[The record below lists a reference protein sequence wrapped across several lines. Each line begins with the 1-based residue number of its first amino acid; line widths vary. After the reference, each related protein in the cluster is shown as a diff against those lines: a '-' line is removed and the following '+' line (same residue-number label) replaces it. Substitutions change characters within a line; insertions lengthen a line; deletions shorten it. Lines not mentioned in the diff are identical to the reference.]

1 MKKKNNTGAMI
12 GIAIAVIVLVFG
24 GVALTR
30 NVGKSTKTVTKEAA
44 QEKLEKYYKKIAP
57 GEMTPV
63 KGQVSYSGEESL
75 YQELP
80 ELKDDSIVVRET
92 TGDYAEIFASS
103 EKTGSGT
110 DGYLREM
117 AEKFNRSGASVGGR
131 PVSIRLRTVSSGQQ
145 VDYPASGKY
154 VPDAISPSSDLSVK
168 MLNAKGVP
176 TVDIDDSLVM
186 NYAGIVV
193 SNSTYSTLV
202 EDYGSADVKNFAQA
216 TADGKITVGYTNPFT
231 SATGMNF
238 LVTLLDSYDSGN
250 ILSDRAIKG
259 FQAFQENVPFVAMTT
274 GQMRNASER
283 GSFDAFVLE
292 YQVFVND
299 SKLNSNYRFIPFG
312 YAHKNPLAMIET
324 STKKEILTAFADF
337 CEQNGAQL
345 AQKDGFN
352 QDIGYIPSLPEYSG
366 ADLMAA
372 QKLYK
377 ENKDNQPVV
386 CVFVTDVS
394 GSMAGEPLN
403 TLKDSLVNSMHY
415 INTNNYIGL
424 VCYNDDVNIA
434 LPIAEFDI
442 NQQSYFKGTVE
453 MLDASG
459 GTATYDGLCVALKMI
474 QDKLVEVPNAKPM
487 VFVLSDGETNRGYS
501 LKEVE
506 DIVSGLAVPVY
517 TIGYNADI
525 DALSKLSD
533 INEGVCINANTDDVI
548 YQLKQLFNA
557 NM

>member
-1 MKKKNNTGAMI
+1 MKKNNTPAII
-12 GIAIAVIVLVFG
+12 GIAIAVAALVFG

-30 NVGKSTKTVTKEAA
+30 NVGKSDKVITKEAA
-44 QEKLEKYYKKIAP
+44 MDTLEKFYKKIDPKEA
-57 GEMTPV
+57 TPV
-63 KGQVSYSGEESL
+63 KGQVTYAEEENL
-75 YQELP
+75 FQELP
-80 ELKDDSIVVRET
+80 ELKADSITVNET
-92 TGDYAEIFASS
+92 TGYYAEIFASS
-103 EKTGSGT
+103 EKTGTGS

-117 AEKFNRSGASVGGR
+117 AEKYNRQKPTVNGQPASV
-131 PVSIRLRTVSSGQQ
+131 RLRTVSSGQQ

-154 VPDAISPSSDLSVK
+154 LPDAISPSSDLSVK
-168 MLNAKGVP
+168 MLNAKGVG
-176 TVDIDDSLVM
+176 TTNIADSLVM
-186 NYAGIVV
+186 NYAGLVV

-202 EDYGSADVKNFAQA
+202 EDYGSADAKTFAQA
-216 TADGKITVGYTNPFT
+216 TADGRITVGYTNPFT

-250 ILSDRAIKG
+250 ILSNRAIEG

-274 GQMRNASER
+274 GQMRNAAER

-292 YQVFVND
+292 YQVYVND
-299 SKLNSNYRFIPFG
+299 SKLSRNYRFIPFG
-312 YAHKNPLAMIET
+312 YAHTNPLAKLDT
-324 STKKEILTAFADF
+324 SDKGPILESFAQF
-337 CEQNGAQL
+337 CKDNGAAL
-345 AQKDGFN
+345 AQSDGFN
-352 QDIGYIPSLPEYSG
+352 QSLDYIPSLPDYSG

-372 QKLYK
+372 QQLYK
-377 ENKDNQPVV
+377 ENKDSQPVV

-403 TLKDSLVNSMHY
+403 TLKDSLINSMQY

-424 VCYNDDVNIA
+424 VSYNDDVTIS

-453 MLDASG
+453 SLDSSG

-474 QDKLVEVPNAKPM
+474 EDKLEEVPDAKAM
-487 VFVLSDGETNRGYS
+487 VFVLSDGETNRGRS
-501 LKEVE
+501 LKDVE
-506 DIVSGLAVPVY
+506 GIVSGLAVPVY

>member
-1 MKKKNNTGAMI
+1 
-12 GIAIAVIVLVFG
+12 G

-30 NVGKSTKTVTKEAA
+30 NIGKSEKTVSKEAA

-57 GEMTPV
+57 GELTPV
-63 KGQVSYSGEESL
+63 KGQVSYSDEESL

-92 TGDYAEIFASS
+92 TGDFAEIFASS
-103 EKTGSGT
+103 EKTGSGK

-117 AEKFNRSGASVGGR
+117 AEKFNRSGMTVGGR

-154 VPDAISPSSDLSVK
+154 IPDAISPSSDLSVK

-176 TVDIDDSLVM
+176 TVDIDDSLVT

-202 EDYGSADVKNFAQA
+202 EDYGSADAKTFAQA

-250 ILSDRAIKG
+250 ILSDRAIQG

-274 GQMRNASER
+274 GQMRNAAER

-292 YQVFVND
+292 YQVYIND
-299 SKLNSNYRFIPFG
+299 SKLSKNYRFIPFG
-312 YAHKNPLAMIET
+312 YEHKNPLAMIET
-324 STKKEILTAFADF
+324 STHKDILTAFANY

-345 AQKDGFN
+345 AQNDGFN
-352 QDIGYIPSLPEYSG
+352 QNIGYVPSISEYSG
-366 ADLMAA
+366 SDLMAA

-377 ENKDNQPVV
+377 ENKDSQPVV

-403 TLKDSLVNSMHY
+403 TLKDSLINSMQY

-424 VCYNDDVNIA
+424 VSYNDDVTIS

-453 MLDASG
+453 ALDSSG

-474 QDKLVEVPNAKPM
+474 EDKLEEVPNAKPM
-487 VFVLSDGETNRGYS
+487 IFVLSDGETNRGYN
-501 LKEVE
+501 LNDIE

-525 DALSKLSD
+525 NALSKLSD

>member
-1 MKKKNNTGAMI
+1 MKKNNNTAAII
-12 GIAIAVIVLVFG
+12 GIAVAVIALVFG

-30 NVGKSTKTVTKEAA
+30 NIGKSEKTVSKEAA

-57 GEMTPV
+57 GELTPV
-63 KGQVSYSGEESL
+63 KGQVSYSDEESL

-92 TGDYAEIFASS
+92 TGDFAEIFVSS
-103 EKTGSGT
+103 EKTGTGT

-117 AEKFNRSGASVGGR
+117 AEKFNRSGMTVGGR
-131 PVSIRLRTVSSGQQ
+131 QVSVRIRTVSSGQQ

-154 VPDAISPSSDLSVK
+154 IPDAISPSSDLSVK

-202 EDYGSADVKNFAQA
+202 EEYGGADVKNFAQA

-250 ILSDRAIKG
+250 ILSDRAIQG

-274 GQMRNASER
+274 GQMRNAAER

-292 YQVFVND
+292 YQVYVND
-299 SKLNSNYRFIPFG
+299 SKLSKNYRFIPFG

-324 STKKEILTAFADF
+324 SSKKDILTAFADY
-337 CEQNGAQL
+337 CELNGAQL
-345 AQKDGFN
+345 AEKDGFN
-352 QDIGYIPSLPEYSG
+352 QNIGYTPSLPEYSG

-377 ENKDNQPVV
+377 ENKDSQPVV

-403 TLKDSLVNSMHY
+403 TLKDSLINSMQY

-424 VCYNDDVNIA
+424 VCYNEDVDIA

-453 MLDASG
+453 SLDASG
-459 GTATYDGLCVALKMI
+459 ATATFDGVCVALKMI
-474 QDKLVEVPNAKPM
+474 EDKLEEVPNAKPM
-487 VFVLSDGETNRGYS
+487 VFVLSDGETNRGHD
-501 LKEVE
+501 LKDIE
-506 DIVSGLAVPVY
+506 DIVSGLSVPVY

>member
-1 MKKKNNTGAMI
+1 MKKNNNAGALV
-12 GIAIAVIVLVFG
+12 GIAIAVIALVFG

-30 NVGKSTKTVTKEAA
+30 NVGKSAKTVTKEAA
-44 QEKLEKYYKKIAP
+44 QEKLERYYKKIAP
-57 GEMTPV
+57 KETTPV
-63 KGQVSYSGEESL
+63 KGQVTFSDEESL
-75 YQELP
+75 FQELP
-80 ELKDDSIVVRET
+80 ELKDDSIAVRET
-92 TGDYAEIFASS
+92 TGDYAEIFVSS
-103 EKTGSGT
+103 EKTGAGT

-117 AEKFNRSGASVGGR
+117 AEKFNRSGANVGGR
-131 PVSIRLRTVSSGQQ
+131 QVSVRIRTVSSGQQ

-168 MLNAKGVP
+168 MLNAKGVQ

-250 ILSDRAIKG
+250 ILSDRAVKG
-259 FQAFQENVPFVAMTT
+259 FQSFQENVPFVAMTT
-274 GQMRNASER
+274 GQMRNAAER

-292 YQVFVND
+292 YQVYVND
-299 SKLNSNYRFIPFG
+299 SKLSNNYRFIPFG
-312 YAHKNPLAMIET
+312 YAHKNPLSMIES
-324 STKKEILTAFADF
+324 STKKDILTAFAQF
-337 CEQNGAQL
+337 CEQNGAEL
-345 AQKDGFN
+345 AKKDGFN
-352 QDIGYIPSLPEYSG
+352 ADINYIPSLPEYSG
-366 ADLMAA
+366 SDLMAA

-377 ENKDNQPVV
+377 ENKDNQPVI

-403 TLKDSLVNSMHY
+403 TLKDSLVNSMQY

-424 VCYNDDVNIA
+424 VSYNDDVNIA
-434 LPIAEFDI
+434 LPIGEFDI

-453 MLDASG
+453 SFDASG

-474 QDKLVEVPNAKPM
+474 QDKMTEVPNAKAM
-487 VFVLSDGETNRGYS
+487 VFVLSDGETNRGYG